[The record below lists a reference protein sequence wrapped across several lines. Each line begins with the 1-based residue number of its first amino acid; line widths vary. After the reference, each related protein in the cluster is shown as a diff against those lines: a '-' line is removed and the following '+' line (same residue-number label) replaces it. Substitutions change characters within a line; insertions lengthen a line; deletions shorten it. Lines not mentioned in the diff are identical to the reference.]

1 MSIKTFAKVAAVA
14 ALGFTAASFAGGPA
28 AYAPAPAMGH
38 FYAELNAGVFN
49 ATHEVTSTDPANP
62 GIGHGLQNSAE
73 FGGGFGYG
81 FVTPRHMY
89 LGFDVN
95 AEITPADATLGYGDN
110 GALVSKLHYKFNFNL
125 NPGVMIN
132 GSTLAYA
139 VVGASYAQLQSDTNT
154 INDDSDH
161 AFGIGFGGGLR
172 HAVTH
177 TVDVFGEFVNYH
189 YGDVTGKYTQGA
201 TKYTGKMSIN
211 GHTFKAG
218 VLFNFL

>member
-1 MSIKTFAKVAAVA
+1 MMSIKTFAKVAAVA
-14 ALGFTAASFAGGPA
+14 ALGFTAVSFAGGPA

-49 ATHEVTSTDPANP
+49 ATHVSNNPENTTPASY
-62 GIGHGLQNSAE
+62 HGLQNSAE

-81 FVTPRHMY
+81 FITPRHMY

-95 AEITPADATLGYGDN
+95 AEITPADATLTHD
-110 GALVSKLHYKFNFNL
+110 AFSQAPVFSKLHYKFNFNL

-139 VVGASYAQLQSDTNT
+139 VIGASYGRGQAGEEAQLYSDPV
-154 INDDSDH
+154 
-161 AFGIGFGGGLR
+161 FGIGFGGGLR
-172 HAVTH
+172 HAVTQK
-177 TVDVFGEFVNYH
+177 VDVFGEFVNYH
-189 YGDVTGKYTQGA
+189 YGQFTYNNSTIKVDV
-201 TKYTGKMSIN
+201 N